1 MKKTRLV
8 TTISMCVLCLSF
20 LVVGVWAVASS
31 VNFSLS
37 GNLQFYPEGVYVEL
51 SGQVYRGDSVSTLE
65 PLTSDPRFTL
75 ENQTNFDNST
85 GEPSGNFPME
95 SWNIQNLTFT
105 PTDRFIKVEVKIKNH
120 SSFPIVISPNVLLN
134 NEDISSSTFT
144 NLTITESEANEI
156 TASSG
161 ETVTYY
167 VMFEIDADAT
177 QISGNNLSLSFD
189 VSEFKLIYRYALT
202 ADLIGLDPLDV
213 LNYFVVYDDAVEVLM
228 DSTEGIFEVE
238 DGSILTLTER
248 TSNSLFSKLDQI
260 VYAPGGGILLIVYN
274 TLDEE
279 VLSAYWDTFG
289 STTINYSTYTVNG
302 K

>member
-20 LVVGVWAVASS
+20 LVVGVWAAASS

-51 SGQVYRGDSVSTLE
+51 SGQVYRGTSANEEDLKE
-65 PLTSDPRFTL
+65 LTSSSRFTL
-75 ENQTNFDNST
+75 NSITNFDNST
-85 GEPSGNFPME
+85 GEPSGNFPIE
-95 SWNIQNLTFT
+95 SWNIENLTFT

-120 SSFPIVISPNVLLN
+120 SSFPIAISPNVLLN
-134 NEDISSSTFT
+134 NENISSSTFT

-161 ETVTYY
+161 ETATYY

-189 VSEFKLIYRYALT
+189 IIKAYVYKVMIVNGAGFDILDYVSLYDDGVMVSLMYENFPTYYIDIIVSE
-202 ADLIGLDPLDV
+202 
-213 LNYFVVYDDAVEVLM
+213 
-228 DSTEGIFEVE
+228 
-238 DGSILTLTER
+238 GSVLTLVEN
-248 TSNSLFSKLDQI
+248 SNSSFSVVPFVSD
-260 VYAPGGGILLIVYN
+260 PNTGGISVINSEGEYI
-274 TLDEE
+274 LDASYISG
-279 VLSAYWDTFG
+279 LSISQAE
-289 STTINYSTYTVNG
+289 YTVNG